1 MRSYRI
7 LYVIGSIA
15 GEMDE
20 CAARTTGTTRFSAT
34 SGLTARFRRTIH
46 PLRPIRRITDI
57 ALASLSDRFD
67 AMYSEIGRPS
77 IPPEKLLRALLP
89 QAFYSIRSER
99 QLMEQMGYNLLF
111 RWFVGLSVDEPV
123 WVPTVFSKNRERVL
137 EGDIAAAFMDAVL
150 NQDEVKFL
158 LSAEHF
164 SVDGTLI
171 QAWASMKSF
180 RRKEGKD
187 EPPGPGRDGTRD
199 FHKEKRSNGTHASTT
214 LPDARLTRK
223 GAGKEAKLSFTGH
236 LLMEN
241 RNGLVV
247 DTRLTPATGTAEREA
262 AIAMLNEVPG
272 RDRVT
277 VGADKAYD
285 TADFIAHMRAMKVT
299 PHVAQNINAHRGPNI
314 DARTT
319 RQARYEISQVIRKR
333 IEEANGWIKTV
344 GGMARTLHRGR
355 RSRAVD
361 VSISSHRLRSCP
373 ATKAARHAL
382 NPSRAR
388 IEVPSS
394 TLRRREKP

>member
-1 MRSYRI
+1 MRGTDHRNDTLFSYVRPDSQ
-7 LYVIGSIA
+7 VPA
-15 GEMDE
+15 N
-20 CAARTTGTTRFSAT
+20 
-34 SGLTARFRRTIH
+34 H

-77 IPPEKLLRALLP
+77 IPPEKLLRALLL

-99 QLMEQMGYNLLF
+99 QLMEQMDYNLLF

-123 WVPTVFSKNRERVL
+123 WVPTVFSKNRERML

-150 NQDEVKFL
+150 NQDEVKVL

-180 RRKEGKD
+180 RRKDGKD
-187 EPPGPGRDGTRD
+187 EPPGPGRNGTRD
-199 FHKEKRSNGTHASTT
+199 FHKEKRSNETHASTT
-214 LPDARLTRK
+214 DPDARLARK

-262 AIAMLNEVPG
+262 AIDMLNEVPG
-272 RDRVT
+272 RDRIT

-285 TADFIAHMRAMKVT
+285 TADFVANMRAMKVT
-299 PHVAQNINAHRGPNI
+299 PHVAQNISAYRGSNI

-319 RQARYEISQVIRKR
+319 RHAGYEISQVIRKR

-344 GGMARTLHRGR
+344 GGMARTLHRGVDR
-355 RSRAVD
+355 VDWMFQLRATAYDLV
-361 VSISSHRLRSCP
+361 RLP
-373 ATKAARHAL
+373 KLLAT
-382 NPSRAR
+382 P
-388 IEVPSS
+388 
-394 TLRRREKP
+394 

>member
-1 MRSYRI
+1 MRGTDHRNDTLFSYVRPDSR
-7 LYVIGSIA
+7 VPA
-15 GEMDE
+15 N
-20 CAARTTGTTRFSAT
+20 
-34 SGLTARFRRTIH
+34 H

-57 ALASLSDRFD
+57 ALKSLSGRFD

-77 IPPEKLLRALLP
+77 IPPATLLRALLL

-99 QLMEQMGYNLLF
+99 QLMEQMDYNLLF

-123 WVPTVFSKNRERVL
+123 WVPTVFSKNRERML

-150 NQDEVKFL
+150 NQDEVKAL

-180 RRKEGKD
+180 RRKDGTD
-187 EPPGPGRDGTRD
+187 EPPGPGRNGTRD
-199 FHKEKRSNGTHASTT
+199 FHKEKRSNETHASTT
-214 LPDARLTRK
+214 DPDARLARK

-247 DTRLTPATGTAEREA
+247 DARLTPATGTAEREA
-262 AIAMLNEVPG
+262 AIDMLNEVPG
-272 RDRVT
+272 RDRIT

-285 TADFIAHMRAMKVT
+285 TADFVANLRAMKVT
-299 PHVAQNINAHRGPNI
+299 PHVAQNINAHRGSNI

-319 RQARYEISQVIRKR
+319 RHAGYEISQVIRKR

-344 GGMARTLHRGR
+344 AGMARTLHRGVDR
-355 RSRAVD
+355 VEWMFHLRATAYDLV
-361 VSISSHRLRSCP
+361 RLP
-373 ATKAARHAL
+373 KLLAT
-382 NPSRAR
+382 P
-388 IEVPSS
+388 
-394 TLRRREKP
+394 

>member
-1 MRSYRI
+1 MRGADQRNDTLFSYVRPDSR
-7 LYVIGSIA
+7 VP
-15 GEMDE
+15 
-20 CAARTTGTTRFSAT
+20 TN
-34 SGLTARFRRTIH
+34 H
-46 PLRPIRRITDI
+46 PLRAIRRITDI

-77 IPPEKLLRALLP
+77 IPPEKLLRALLL

-99 QLMEQMGYNLLF
+99 QLMEQMDYNLLF

-123 WVPTVFSKNRERVL
+123 WVPTVFSKNRERML

-150 NQDEVKFL
+150 NQDEVKGL
-158 LSAEHF
+158 LSTEHF

-180 RRKEGKD
+180 RRKDGND
-187 EPPGPGRDGTRD
+187 EPPGPGRNGTRD
-199 FHKEKRSNGTHASTT
+199 FHEETRSNETHASTT
-214 LPDARLTRK
+214 DPDARLARK

-272 RDRVT
+272 GHRIT

-285 TADFIAHMRAMKVT
+285 TADFVAEMRAMKVT
-299 PHVAQNINAHRGPNI
+299 PHVARNINAHRGSNI

-319 RQARYEISQVIRKR
+319 RHAGYEISQVIRKR
-333 IEEANGWIKTV
+333 IEEANGWIKVV
-344 GGMARTLHRGR
+344 GGMARTLHRGVDR
-355 RSRAVD
+355 VGWMFQLRAAAYDLV
-361 VSISSHRLRSCP
+361 RLP
-373 ATKAARHAL
+373 KLLAT
-382 NPSRAR
+382 P
-388 IEVPSS
+388 
-394 TLRRREKP
+394 

>member
-1 MRSYRI
+1 
-7 LYVIGSIA
+7 
-15 GEMDE
+15 
-20 CAARTTGTTRFSAT
+20 
-34 SGLTARFRRTIH
+34 
-46 PLRPIRRITDI
+46 
-57 ALASLSDRFD
+57 
-67 AMYSEIGRPS
+67 MYSEIGRPS
-77 IPPEKLLRALLP
+77 IPPEKLLRALLL

-99 QLMEQMGYNLLF
+99 QLMEQMDYNLLF

-123 WVPTVFSKNRERVL
+123 WVPTVFSKNRDRML

-150 NQDEVKFL
+150 NQDEVKAL

-180 RRKEGKD
+180 RRKDGKD
-187 EPPGPGRDGTRD
+187 EPPGPGRNGTRD
-199 FHKEKRSNGTHASTT
+199 FHKEKRSNETHASTT
-214 LPDARLTRK
+214 DPDARLARK

-277 VGADKAYD
+277 LGADKAYD
-285 TADFIAHMRAMKVT
+285 TASFVAEMRAMKVT
-299 PHVAQNINAHRGPNI
+299 PHVARNINAHRGSNI

-319 RQARYEISQVIRKR
+319 RHAGYEISQVIRKR

-344 GGMARTLHRGR
+344 GGMARTLHRGVDR
-355 RSRAVD
+355 VAWMCQLRATAYDLV
-361 VSISSHRLRSCP
+361 RLP
-373 ATKAARHAL
+373 KLLAT
-382 NPSRAR
+382 P
-388 IEVPSS
+388 
-394 TLRRREKP
+394 

>member
-1 MRSYRI
+1 MRGADHRNDTLFSYVRPDSRI
-7 LYVIGSIA
+7 PPS
-15 GEMDE
+15 
-20 CAARTTGTTRFSAT
+20 
-34 SGLTARFRRTIH
+34 H

-77 IPPEKLLRALLP
+77 IPPEKLLRALLL

-99 QLMEQMGYNLLF
+99 QLMEQMDYNLLF

-123 WVPTVFSKNRERVL
+123 WVPTVFSKNRERML

-150 NQDEVKFL
+150 NQGEVKVL

-180 RRKEGKD
+180 RRKDGKD
-187 EPPGPGRDGTRD
+187 EPPGPGRNATRD
-199 FHKEKRSNGTHASTT
+199 FHKETRSNETHASTT
-214 LPDARLTRK
+214 DPDARLARK
-223 GAGKEAKLSFTGH
+223 GAGKEAKLAFTGH

-272 RDRVT
+272 RDRIT

-285 TADFIAHMRAMKVT
+285 TADFVANMRAMKVT
-299 PHVAQNINAHRGPNI
+299 PHVAQNISAHRGSNI

-319 RQARYEISQVIRKR
+319 RHSGYEISQLIRKR

-344 GGMARTLHRGR
+344 GGMARTLHRGVDR
-355 RSRAVD
+355 VDWIFQLRATAYDLV
-361 VSISSHRLRSCP
+361 RLP
-373 ATKAARHAL
+373 KLLAI
-382 NPSRAR
+382 P
-388 IEVPSS
+388 
-394 TLRRREKP
+394 

>member
-1 MRSYRI
+1 MRGTDHRNDTLFSYVRPDSR
-7 LYVIGSIA
+7 VPA
-15 GEMDE
+15 N
-20 CAARTTGTTRFSAT
+20 
-34 SGLTARFRRTIH
+34 H

-77 IPPEKLLRALLP
+77 IPPEKLLRALLL

-99 QLMEQMGYNLLF
+99 QLMEQMDYNLLF

-123 WVPTVFSKNRERVL
+123 WVPTVFSKNRERML

-150 NQDEVKFL
+150 NQDEVKAL

-180 RRKEGKD
+180 RRKDGTD
-187 EPPGPGRDGTRD
+187 EPPGPGRNGTRD
-199 FHKEKRSNGTHASTT
+199 FHKEKRSNETHASTT
-214 LPDARLTRK
+214 DPDARLARK

-247 DTRLTPATGTAEREA
+247 DARLTPATGTAEREA
-262 AIAMLNEVPG
+262 AIDMLNEVPG
-272 RDRVT
+272 RDRIT

-285 TADFIAHMRAMKVT
+285 TADFVANLRAMKVT
-299 PHVAQNINAHRGPNI
+299 PHVAQNINAHRGSNI

-319 RQARYEISQVIRKR
+319 RHAGYEISQVIRKR

-344 GGMARTLHRGR
+344 AGMARTLHRGVDR
-355 RSRAVD
+355 VEWMFHLRATAYDLVRLPKLLATPRIRPDHASRSRQG
-361 VSISSHRLRSCP
+361 LRGDG
-373 ATKAARHAL
+373 K
-382 NPSRAR
+382 
-388 IEVPSS
+388 
-394 TLRRREKP
+394 

>member
-1 MRSYRI
+1 MRGADQRNDTLFSYVRPDSR
-7 LYVIGSIA
+7 VPPN
-15 GEMDE
+15 
-20 CAARTTGTTRFSAT
+20 
-34 SGLTARFRRTIH
+34 H
-46 PLRPIRRITDI
+46 PLRAIRRITDT
-57 ALASLSDRFD
+57 ALRSLSDRFD

-77 IPPEKLLRALLP
+77 IPPEKLLRALLL

-99 QLMEQMGYNLLF
+99 QLMEQMDYNLLF

-123 WVPTVFSKNRERVL
+123 WVPTVFSKNRERML

-150 NQDEVKFL
+150 NQDEVKAL

-180 RRKEGKD
+180 RRKDGKD
-187 EPPGPGRDGTRD
+187 DPPGPGRNGTRD
-199 FHKEKRSNGTHASTT
+199 FHKEKRSNETHASTT
-214 LPDARLTRK
+214 DPDARLARK

-285 TADFIAHMRAMKVT
+285 TADFVANMRAMKVT
-299 PHVAQNINAHRGPNI
+299 PHVARNISAHRGSNI

-319 RQARYEISQVIRKR
+319 RHAGYDISQVIRKR

-344 GGMARTLHRGR
+344 GGMARTLHRGVDR
-355 RSRAVD
+355 VDWMFQLRATAYDLV
-361 VSISSHRLRSCP
+361 RLP
-373 ATKAARHAL
+373 KLLAT
-382 NPSRAR
+382 P
-388 IEVPSS
+388 
-394 TLRRREKP
+394 

>member
-1 MRSYRI
+1 MRGADQRNDTLFSYVRPDSR
-7 LYVIGSIA
+7 VP
-15 GEMDE
+15 
-20 CAARTTGTTRFSAT
+20 TN
-34 SGLTARFRRTIH
+34 H
-46 PLRPIRRITDI
+46 PLRAIRRITDI

-77 IPPEKLLRALLP
+77 IPPEKLLRALLL

-99 QLMEQMGYNLLF
+99 QLMEQMDYNLLF

-123 WVPTVFSKNRERVL
+123 WVPTVFSKNRERML

-150 NQDEVKFL
+150 NQDEVKGL
-158 LSAEHF
+158 LSTEHF

-180 RRKEGKD
+180 RRKDGND
-187 EPPGPGRDGTRD
+187 EPPGPGRNGTRD
-199 FHKEKRSNGTHASTT
+199 FHEETRSNETHASTT
-214 LPDARLTRK
+214 DPDARLARK

-272 RDRVT
+272 GHRIT

-285 TADFIAHMRAMKVT
+285 TADFVAEMRAMKVT
-299 PHVAQNINAHRGPNI
+299 PHVARNINAQRGSNI

-319 RQARYEISQVIRKR
+319 RHAGYEISQVIRKR
-333 IEEANGWIKTV
+333 IEEANGWIKVV
-344 GGMARTLHRGR
+344 GGMARTLHRGVDR
-355 RSRAVD
+355 VGWMFQLRAAAYDLV
-361 VSISSHRLRSCP
+361 RLP
-373 ATKAARHAL
+373 KLLAT
-382 NPSRAR
+382 P
-388 IEVPSS
+388 
-394 TLRRREKP
+394 